1 MKSDLSDPIFK
12 FFTPD
17 GVHPNDQGHQLYAK
31 TLVHTLKGLINAVNV
46 PSAYSL
52 PESPWKEGY
61 DCYTNLTYVNN
72 SVNNSIITSTGSFA
86 PAPTEYRV
94 LKETADVE
102 AFQKG
107 WKKTSTSENN
117 AFTINVTCRSFFI
130 IYLAGNPAVKGDPK
144 GAFVAN
150 YANQNNASDKGELK
164 WDAASTCKQSNAT
177 TVVNNGNGW
186 ENPCCMVLIDKDA
199 ASPYSISIK
208 MENASDT
215 GILLAFG
222 YCA

>member
-1 MKSDLSDPIFK
+1 M
-12 FFTPD
+12 
-17 GVHPNDQGHQLYAK
+17 
-31 TLVHTLKGLINAVNV
+31 
-46 PSAYSL
+46 

-107 WKKTSTSENN
+107 WKKTSTSENIT
-117 AFTINVTCRSFFI
+117 FTINVTCRSFFI

-144 GAFVAN
+144 GVFVAN